1 VDPYDP
7 DIQRIRQVTDTET
20 DGDFRSP
27 VLQRSGGD
35 DGLLLISIF
44 EDPDSR
50 HQLHGYRPQGSLD
63 ILYGDVNKDGV
74 VDLEDVIIIQKML
87 IKLQQMDITGKSRA
101 DVTRTG
107 RIDPADV
114 IYILKTLE
122 NQ

>member
-27 VLQRSGGD
+27 TLQQSGVD
-35 DGLLLISIF
+35 DGLLLTGIF
-44 EDPDSR
+44 EDPNGS
-50 HQLHGYRPQGSLD
+50 HQLHGYRPEGSLD
-63 ILYGDVNKDGV
+63 ILYGDVNDDGV
-74 VDLEDVIIIQKML
+74 VDLEDAIIIQKML
-87 IKLQQMDITGKSRA
+87 IKLHQMDITGKSRA

-107 RIDPADV
+107 TIDPADV

-122 NQ
+122 NK